1 MCDASGKSPIKFPA
15 IPARSQQLNSVNE
28 RISKLAHANPQGNI
42 YGVFVLTG
50 RLARLAVDTALELKK
65 LPGVNVGE
73 IEPVLN
79 FWYRL
84 SDYARTAA
92 LNCAGGN
99 QTLAEALITY
109 QFLQTAAEDETTRS

>member
-1 MCDASGKSPIKFPA
+1 MPEGSEKSPITLS
-15 IPARSQQLNSVNE
+15 RTLQLSCVNE
-28 RISKLAHANPQGNI
+28 KIAKLAHVNPHSNV

-50 RLARLAVDTALELKK
+50 RLAHRAVDTALEIQK
-65 LPGVNVGE
+65 LPGVE
-73 IEPVLN
+73 IAQIEPVLN

-109 QFLQTAAEDETTRS
+109 QFLQTAAEEKTDAG

>member
-1 MCDASGKSPIKFPA
+1 MPEGSEKSPITLSRA
-15 IPARSQQLNSVNE
+15 LQLNCVNE
-28 RISKLAHANPQGNI
+28 RIAKLAHANPHNHV
-42 YGVFVLTG
+42 YGVFVLAG
-50 RLARLAVDTALELKK
+50 RLARRAAETALEIQK
-65 LPGVNVGE
+65 LPGVEVAQ

-84 SDYARTAA
+84 SDYAHTAA

-109 QFLQTAAEDETTRS
+109 QFLQTAAEEETDAR

>member
-1 MCDASGKSPIKFPA
+1 MPEGSGKSPITLTQA
-15 IPARSQQLNSVNE
+15 LQLNCVNE
-28 RISKLAHANPQGNI
+28 RVAKLAHANPHNHV

-50 RLARLAVDTALELKK
+50 RLARRAAETALEIQK
-65 LPGVNVGE
+65 LPGVEVAQ

-84 SDYARTAA
+84 SDYAHTAA

-109 QFLQTAAEDETTRS
+109 QFLQTAAKEETDAR